1 VEDKINQGWGEC
13 KRITQSAERMA
24 HSVQY
29 PTSSKT
35 PYALR
40 LALGALRESILLM
53 LRGLIHKGAD
63 DCLEVGLVG
72 AIIGGINVRDIHS
85 VQDRFQNG

>member
-1 VEDKINQGWGEC
+1 
-13 KRITQSAERMA
+13 
-24 HSVQY
+24 
-29 PTSSKT
+29 
-35 PYALR
+35 
-40 LALGALRESILLM
+40 M

-72 AIIGGINVRDIHS
+72 AVIGGINVGDIHS